1 MLHYHYVD
9 DFWLISVEPL
19 KEGYTSQNTNVI
31 DGIYKINLDVSNI
44 VDLSNESISPE
55 GMGWKKNNTAK
66 NLILDGYFS
75 SILLNIE
82 GDKCHKNSKIKISVD
97 KYYKNEIE
105 SINLDITIN
114 RNKKKEVIIRDAT
127 NNQLILNFDC
137 KINSKNIIEFNVEN
151 PKSLYDLKKGLN
163 RQKKSIILDSL
174 TIEG

>member
-1 MLHYHYVD
+1 
-9 DFWLISVEPL
+9 
-19 KEGYTSQNTNVI
+19 VI
-31 DGIYKINLDVSNI
+31 EKIYKINLDVSNI
-44 VDLSNESISPE
+44 VDLFNEGISSE
-55 GMGWKKNNTAK
+55 GIGWKKNNVDK

-75 SILLNIE
+75 SILLKIE

-105 SINLDITIN
+105 PINLDITIN
-114 RNKKKEVIIRDAT
+114 RNKKKEVVIRDAT
-127 NNQLILNFDC
+127 SNQLILNFDC

-174 TIEG
+174 VIEG